1 MCVEYRSIS
10 RRVNHHHHHPLEC
23 PVAASNNFALTHP
36 KSARAL
42 CAVHN
47 VLTIEV
53 LLDALLRRF
62 GAQHCGGPLVL
73 AVGHVF
79 GRSSSQCGRI
89 TLTPSNLGSRGDY
102 LSFGISII
110 EIGRVVFEIY
120 GRTDTHTYTRDL
132 SWDSPHVNT

>member
-1 MCVEYRSIS
+1 MCRVPINLAEGKPPPPGVPGNRKQQLRPHPS
-10 RRVNHHHHHPLEC
+10 R
-23 PVAASNNFALTHP
+23 
-36 KSARAL
+36 KSARTL
-42 CAVHN
+42 CAVDN
-47 VLTIEV
+47 VLTLEV

-62 GAQHCGGPLVL
+62 SAQHCGGPLVL